1 MSPNLKAFLMMI
13 RWCEGTAGVNGYRTL
28 FGGGLFDSYAD
39 HPRKVVSK
47 SGYTS
52 TAAGAFQALAG
63 TWDDFCRA
71 KGKHDFSPASQ
82 DEFAEWC
89 IARRGARAD
98 VEAGNVEAAIARC
111 NREWASLPGSPYGQP
126 VRTLAWCLQ
135 KYREAGGGIDA
146 NPPVVRPADANPPV
160 SRSAPQPESPKMG
173 ATLLAGLI
181 PSILSL
187 FSDRAQAAISKATG
201 ASPEVAAKFTK
212 DIAAQIETVS
222 GITVDSPATA
232 MKAAAEVASDPAKL
246 AAVEQHATAFVLTEV
261 GGGIKA
267 AQDEYAAIN
276 KDYDDDVWWRIPAKF
291 VFNPIHW
298 VTGVFLYWVTMFI
311 PPLTK
316 TIDGMSKEASLG
328 LIVSIL
334 AVIAVVSGRWM
345 GTYNKS
351 KDE

>member
-1 MSPNLKAFLMMI
+1 MTNNLRAFLAMI
-13 RWCEGTAGVNGYRTL
+13 AWCEVGTDAASGYATL
-28 FGGGLFDSYAD
+28 YGGGKFTSFAD
-39 HPRKVVSK
+39 HPRKAVTA
-47 SGYTS
+47 GRYTS
-52 TAAGAFQALAG
+52 TAAGRYQALAG

-82 DEFAEWC
+82 DEFCVWC
-89 IARRGARAD
+89 ITRRGALAD
-98 VEAGNVEAAIARC
+98 VEAGRIEQAIAKC
-111 NREWASLPGSPYGQP
+111 GREWASLPGSPYGQP

-135 KYREAGGGIDA
+135 KYREAGGQIGS
-146 NPPVVRPADANPPV
+146 PV
-160 SRSAPQPESPKMG
+160 SSRLPEEYPAVQPTTQPESPKMG

-201 ASPEVAAKFTK
+201 ASPEVAQKFTA
-212 DIAAQIETVS
+212 DIAKQIEVVS
-222 GITVDSPATA
+222 GVAVDSPAAA
-232 MKAAAEVASDPAKL
+232 MKAAAEIASDPVKV
-246 AAVEQHATAFVLTEV
+246 AALEQHATAFVLTEI

-291 VFNPIHW
+291 LFNPIHW

-316 TIDGMSKEASLG
+316 TIEGMSKEASLG